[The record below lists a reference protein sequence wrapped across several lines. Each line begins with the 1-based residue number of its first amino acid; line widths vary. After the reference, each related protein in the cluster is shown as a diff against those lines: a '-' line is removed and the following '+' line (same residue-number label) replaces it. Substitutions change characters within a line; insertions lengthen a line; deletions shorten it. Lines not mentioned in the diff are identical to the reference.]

1 MIDRPDF
8 TDSEYRAAVT
18 APPSAVTADEPSL
31 ARILAVVGLFAA
43 VLGVAAVVANQFGPR
58 IVSTPAGVFLAAIG
72 FGLLLYH
79 AFRDTEIDIR
89 RMYGLAGV
97 VIILGATVVSLLPGR
112 ADDQAKLEFA
122 YYFLPWGAALAAIGI
137 LFLVAFT
144 RAETDESLRTV
155 GLFFLWL
162 LGVNLTIAPILVMM
176 ASPNLLLGQ
185 GPVLA
190 LLGLLAFGG
199 AFAHVDLSGG
209 KWQVAARSPGS
220 LGAIV
225 FAGSF
230 AFFILRGGTWR
241 VAATRLGILGA
252 VIFAGSI
259 AFSIFPTV
267 LHDGPAALKRPNQSY
282 DAWKVLGRVAMI
294 LLFLGGSVTAWRSRS
309 WPGWVR
315 GATLVG
321 CLAATGI
328 FLYASFDAPLE
339 PLPPPFLVPH
349 GIILGAIGLAY
360 LGVSVGAVS
369 DLPFVVLTRRELAA
383 YFCSPI
389 AYIVLAAVTVIGG
402 VGYSMFRGYILRGDL
417 LGPAPKL
424 EPILASFAPGSV
436 IGPIIVPF
444 LVAGL
449 TMRLFS
455 EEKRSGT
462 LDVLLTAPVSDAA
475 VIASKFLACW
485 LFFVLCWVP
494 PCLLLLGLR
503 VENAQPFD
511 FRPIL
516 SFFLAVGVTGV
527 EFVAIGL
534 FFSSLTRNQVVAAFL
549 TLSVI
554 AAEWA
559 MYLHQYSQSLTPIL
573 HTICDRL
580 SYWILWESALAGQ
593 LPVRDCVLHLSIG
606 VFFLFLTAKSLEAR
620 KWT

>member
-1 MIDRPDF
+1 MVNMTDRSNDF
-8 TDSEYRAAVT
+8 TDSEYRAAVA
-18 APPSAVTADEPSL
+18 APPSTVTADEPSL

-43 VLGVAAVVANQFGPR
+43 VLGVAAVVANRFGPR
-58 IVSTPAGVFLAAIG
+58 IVTTPAGVFLAAVG

-79 AFRDTEIDIR
+79 AFRDTETDIR

-112 ADDQAKLEFA
+112 ADDQAARELT
-122 YYFLPWGAALAAIGI
+122 YYFLPWGAALAAIVI

-144 RAETDESLRTV
+144 RAETDDPLRTA
-155 GLFFLWL
+155 GLNALLSLGVLSTVAPVVAAVVARDSL
-162 LGVNLTIAPILVMM
+162 LGP
-176 ASPNLLLGQ
+176 

-190 LLGLLAFGG
+190 LLGLMAVGG
-199 AFAHVDLSGG
+199 VFARADLSGG
-209 KWQVAARSPGS
+209 KWRFVAAG
-220 LGAIV
+220 LGV
-225 FAGSF
+225 
-230 AFFILRGGTWR
+230 
-241 VAATRLGILGA
+241 LGA
-252 VIFAGSI
+252 VVVAAALAFAI
-259 AFSIFPTV
+259 VPTV

-282 DAWKVLGRVAMI
+282 DVWKVLGRVATI
-294 LLFLGGSVTAWRSRS
+294 LLFLGGAFTAWRSRS

-321 CLAATGI
+321 CLAAAGI

-339 PLPPPFLVPH
+339 PLPQPFLVPH

-369 DLPFVVLTRRELAA
+369 DHPLVVLTRRELAA

-402 VGYSMFRGYILRGDL
+402 VGYSLFRGFLIGGDFQA
-417 LGPAPKL
+417 LGPSPKL
-424 EPILASFAPGSV
+424 EPILAKFIPGSI
-436 IGPIIVPF
+436 IGPIVVPF

-475 VIASKFLACW
+475 VIASKFFASW

-494 PCLLLLGLR
+494 PCLFLLGLR
-503 VENAQPFD
+503 VENDQPFD
-511 FRPIL
+511 FRPLL

-527 EFVAIGL
+527 EFIAIGL

-559 MYLHQYSQSLTPIL
+559 MFWHQFSQSLTPTL

>member
-1 MIDRPDF
+1 MTDRPDY
-8 TDSEYRAAVT
+8 TESEYRAAVA
-18 APPSAVTADEPSL
+18 APPSVVTADEPSL

-43 VLGVAAVVANQFGPR
+43 VLGVAAVVANRFGPR
-58 IVSTPAGVFLAAIG
+58 IVSTPAGVFLGTVG

-144 RAETDESLRTV
+144 RAETDDSLRTA
-155 GLFFLWL
+155 GLNALLALGVLSTVAPVVAAGLNALLSFGLLSTVVPVAVAVVVRDFL
-162 LGVNLTIAPILVMM
+162 LGP
-176 ASPNLLLGQ
+176 

-190 LLGLLAFGG
+190 LLGLMTLGG
-199 AFAHVDLSGG
+199 VFARADLSGG
-209 KWQVAARSPGS
+209 KWRLAAAG
-220 LGAIV
+220 LGV
-225 FAGSF
+225 
-230 AFFILRGGTWR
+230 
-241 VAATRLGILGA
+241 LGA
-252 VIFAGSI
+252 VVVAAALAYAIV
-259 AFSIFPTV
+259 PTV
-267 LHDGPAALKRPNQSY
+267 LHDGAAALKRPNQTY

-294 LLFLGGSVTAWRSRS
+294 LLFLGGAFAAWRSQS

-321 CLAATGI
+321 CLIAAGI

-339 PLPPPFLVPH
+339 PLPQPFLVPH

-369 DLPFVVLTRRELAA
+369 DQPLVVLTRRELAA

-402 VGYSMFRGYILRGDL
+402 VGYSLFRGFLIGGDFQA
-417 LGPAPKL
+417 LGPSPKL
-424 EPILASFAPGSV
+424 EPILAKFIPGSI
-436 IGPIIVPF
+436 IGPIVVPF

-462 LDVLLTAPVSDAA
+462 LDVLLTAPVSDAT
-475 VIASKFLACW
+475 VIASKFFASW

-494 PCLLLLGLR
+494 PCLFLLGLR
-503 VENAQPFD
+503 VENDQPFD
-511 FRPIL
+511 FRPLL

-527 EFVAIGL
+527 EFIAIGL
-534 FFSSLTRNQVVAAFL
+534 FFSCLTRNQVVAAFL

-554 AAEWA
+554 AAGWA
-559 MYLHQYSQSLTPIL
+559 MFWHQFSQSLTPTL